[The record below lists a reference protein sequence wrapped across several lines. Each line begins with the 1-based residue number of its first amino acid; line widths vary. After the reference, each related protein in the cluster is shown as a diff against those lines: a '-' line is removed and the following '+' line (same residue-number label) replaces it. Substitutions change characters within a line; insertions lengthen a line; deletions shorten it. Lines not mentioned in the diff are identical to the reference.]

1 MTPVLV
7 HWDNFIGSR
16 YMHAVHYCGCQRC
29 IAAKAIA
36 EALFGWL
43 WLGQLHE
50 DEWSVPSGLSLV
62 ANGWPT

>member
-16 YMHAVHYCGCQRC
+16 YMHAVHYCGCT
-29 IAAKAIA
+29 KT
-36 EALFGWL
+36 
-43 WLGQLHE
+43 
-50 DEWSVPSGLSLV
+50 SGLSLV